1 MPGTEQWLGYL
12 TLIAR
17 GSLVTLELTFLGCLF
32 AVAIAFIAGF
42 CRLSTIAALRWATTA
57 YVEFFRS
64 TSIYVQ
70 LFWAYFA
77 LPQFG
82 VGLSAVQAGVLAL
95 SLNAGA
101 YGSEI
106 VRAALQAVPREQRE
120 ACMALNLTRY
130 QSIRHVVLPQ
140 AIVMMLPPLGN
151 LAIELMKGTAI
162 VSLISIADLTF
173 QAQTIRVQTGN
184 TAIPFLASLA
194 LYFTFASVI
203 SLLFRGLERHFGK
216 GHEGVRV

>member
-1 MPGTEQWLGYL
+1 
-12 TLIAR
+12 
-17 GSLVTLELTFLGCLF
+17 
-32 AVAIAFIAGF
+32 
-42 CRLSTIAALRWATTA
+42 
-57 YVEFFRS
+57 
-64 TSIYVQ
+64 
-70 LFWAYFA
+70 
-77 LPQFG
+77 
-82 VGLSAVQAGVLAL
+82 VLAL

-120 ACMALNLTRY
+120 AGVALNLTRY

-140 AIVMMLPPLGN
+140 AVVMMLPSLGN
-151 LAIELMKGTAI
+151 LAIELMKGTAV

-194 LYFTFASVI
+194 LYFAFASVI
-203 SLLFRGLERHFGK
+203 SLLFGRLERHLGK
-216 GHEGVRV
+216 GHEGVGA